1 VFSLEKGHVGV
12 SSRQNMEMAYFVAIA
27 SLFLVVSAGTALRP
41 GRRGLFAALAYPVG
55 WAAGELAGQGIAVEI
70 LLLAILWWWGW
81 PSTHW
86 LSVLVLV
93 VAGVVVLENLAL
105 IAILFRSRSVV
116 RRAMAESPDRPLT
129 IGRPRDDVFGRWWR
143 TALQIPLH
151 PRSMELLRNIS
162 YGPLERQRLDIWRFS
177 NTPSHAPV
185 IYYVHGGA
193 WTFGDKRDQ
202 GRPMLHE
209 FVRRG
214 WIVVA
219 VNYRL
224 APGFAWPAQIEDV
237 TRGLGWIKTNIAN
250 YGGDPDRV
258 VVAGGSAG
266 GHLAALLALSSHG
279 ATWRPEEMSDVTDW
293 SVRGALSFYGVLEM
307 TGDER
312 HWRGTGGA
320 LRRLLVTR
328 VVQLPYEGN
337 EQVYFA
343 LSPYERITADSPP
356 FFVVQGTNDTLVDAN
371 VARAFVTKFR
381 AVAFAPLYYVELPF
395 TQHAFDLTASPRT
408 SATTR
413 AAVAFAES
421 VTRERPVL
429 TRELIASYQV
439 PPTQLHVK
447 HHDQWC
453 DAADAVGELG
463 SLFVVTSDNPFSQVL
478 SPEANDVRRGDLL
491 TLLAARRIEY
501 FEARGH
507 DPRGE
512 WPDELG
518 VALVHVTRESARAL
532 ALSFEQF
539 AFYEVTSEGIIVR
552 ESASDLVLS

>member
-1 VFSLEKGHVGV
+1 
-12 SSRQNMEMAYFVAIA
+12 MAYFVALA
-27 SLFLVVSAGTALRP
+27 SAFLVLSAGTALRP
-41 GRRGLFAALAYPVG
+41 GRHGLFAALAYPVG
-55 WAAGELAGQGIAVEI
+55 WAAGELAGQGIALE
-70 LLLAILWWWGW
+70 LLLLGILWWWGW

-86 LSVLVLV
+86 LSALVFGL
-93 VAGVVVLENLAL
+93 AGLVVLENVSL
-105 IAILFRSRSVV
+105 IVILFLSRSVV
-116 RRAMAESPDRPLT
+116 RRAMSRAPDRPLA

-151 PRSMELLRNIS
+151 PRDMQLHKNIE
-162 YGPLERQRLDIWRFS
+162 YGPLERHRLDVWRFS
-177 NTPSHAPV
+177 TTPADAPV

-193 WTFGDKRDQ
+193 WTFGDKREQ

-219 VNYRL
+219 INYRL
-224 APGFAWPAQIEDV
+224 APRFPWPAQIEDV
-237 TRGLGWIKTNIAN
+237 TRALGWIKENIAT

-266 GHLAALLALSSHG
+266 GHLASLLALSVDDS
-279 ATWRPEEMSDVTDW
+279 TWRPEEQSDLTDW

-307 TGDER
+307 SGDEA
-312 HWRGTGGA
+312 HWRGLGRA
-320 LRRLLVTR
+320 LRRLLAQR

-337 EQVYFA
+337 EPLYVA
-343 LSPYERITADSPP
+343 LSPYERIRFDSPP
-356 FFVVQGTNDTLVDAN
+356 FFVVQGTNDTLVEVN

-421 VTRERPVL
+421 VTRVRPPL
-429 TRELIASYQV
+429 TTELIASYQV
-439 PPTQLHVK
+439 PPTQLQVERNGK
-447 HHDQWC
+447 W
-453 DAADAVGELG
+453 ADAIDEVADIG
-463 SLFVVTSDNPFSQVL
+463 SFFVVTSDNPFSQVL
-478 SPEANDVRRGDLL
+478 TPSDNEIRRRALRKF
-491 TLLAARRIEY
+491 LAARHIEY
-501 FEARGH
+501 LEARGR
-507 DPRGE
+507 DLGGE
-512 WPDELG
+512 WPDEIG
-518 VALVHVTRESARAL
+518 VALPNVTRQSARAL
-532 ALSFEQF
+532 ALAWEQF
-539 AFYEVTSEGIIVR
+539 AFYEVTSEGVVVR

>member
-1 VFSLEKGHVGV
+1 
-12 SSRQNMEMAYFVAIA
+12 MAYFVAIA
-27 SLFLVVSAGTALRP
+27 SLFLAVSAGTALRP

-55 WAAGELAGQGIAVEI
+55 WAAGELAGQGIAAEA
-70 LLLAILWWWGW
+70 LLLVVLWWWGW
-81 PSTHW
+81 PSSHW
-86 LSVLVLV
+86 LNVLV
-93 VAGVVVLENLAL
+93 VGIASVVVLENLAL

-116 RRAMAESPDRPLT
+116 RRAMTGSPDRPLA

-151 PRSMELLRNIS
+151 PRAMQLQRNIS

-177 NTPSHAPV
+177 TTPSNAPV

-193 WTFGDKRDQ
+193 WTFGDKREQ

-224 APGFAWPAQIEDV
+224 APGFPWPAQIEDV
-237 TRGLGWIKTNIAN
+237 TRGLGWIKKNIAT

-266 GHLAALLALSSHG
+266 GHLASLLALSSHDP
-279 ATWRPEEMSDVTDW
+279 TWRPEEMSDIPDW

-307 TGDER
+307 TGDETQ
-312 HWRGTGGA
+312 WRGMGRA
-320 LRRLLVTR
+320 LRRLLVNR

-343 LSPYERITADSPP
+343 LSPYKRITTDSPP
-356 FFVVQGTNDTLVDAN
+356 FFVVQGTNDTLVEVN

-421 VTRERPVL
+421 VTRARPPL

-439 PPTQLHVK
+439 PPTRLQLET
-447 HHDQWC
+447 HDEWR
-453 DAADAVGELG
+453 DVADAVDELG
-463 SLFVVTSDNPFSQVL
+463 SLFVVTSDNPFSQAL
-478 SPEANDVRRGDLL
+478 SPEENDVRRRDLRKLL
-491 TLLAARRIEY
+491 TERHIEY
-501 FEARGH
+501 LEARGH

-518 VALVHVTRESARAL
+518 VALVNVTRESARAL
-532 ALSFEQF
+532 AVSFEQF
-539 AFYEVTSEGIIVR
+539 AFYEVTTAGVAVR
-552 ESASDLVLS
+552 ESVSDLVLS

>member
-1 VFSLEKGHVGV
+1 
-12 SSRQNMEMAYFVAIA
+12 MAYFVAIA

-55 WAAGELAGQGIAVEI
+55 WAAGELAGQGVAAE
-70 LLLAILWWWGW
+70 LLLVAILWWWGW
-81 PSTHW
+81 PSAHW
-86 LSVLVLV
+86 LGALV
-93 VAGVVVLENLAL
+93 VVIASVVVVENLAL

-116 RRAMAESPDRPLT
+116 RRAMANSPDRPLT
-129 IGRPRDDVFGRWWR
+129 IGRPGDDVFGRWWR

-151 PRSMELLRNIS
+151 PRAMQLLRNIK
-162 YGPLERQRLDIWRFS
+162 YGPLERQRLDVWRFS
-177 NTPSHAPV
+177 TTPSNAPV
-185 IYYVHGGA
+185 IFYIHGGA
-193 WTFGDKRDQ
+193 WTFGDKREQ

-219 VNYRL
+219 INYRL
-224 APGFAWPAQIEDV
+224 APGFAWPAQIEDA
-237 TRGLGWIKTNIAN
+237 TRALGWIKKNVAT

-266 GHLAALLALSSHG
+266 GHLASLVALS
-279 ATWRPEEMSDVTDW
+279 ADDPTWRPEEMSDVSDW

-307 TGDER
+307 TGDDT
-312 HWRGTGGA
+312 HWRGLGRA

-337 EQVYFA
+337 EHVYLA
-343 LSPYERITADSPP
+343 LSPYERITPVSPP
-356 FFVVQGTNDTLVDAN
+356 FFVVQGTNDTLVEVN

-413 AAVAFAES
+413 AAIAFADS
-421 VTRERPVL
+421 VTRARPPL
-429 TRELIASYQV
+429 THGLIASYQV
-439 PPTQLHVK
+439 PPTQLRVMVQG
-447 HHDQWC
+447 QWI
-453 DAADAVGELG
+453 DVVNAVEELG
-463 SLFVVTSDNPFSQVL
+463 SLFVVTSDNPFSVVL
-478 SPEANDVRRGDLL
+478 SPEENVIRRGDLRS
-491 TLLAARRIEY
+491 LLAARRIEY
-501 FEARGH
+501 LEARGH

-512 WPDELG
+512 WPDEMG
-518 VALVHVTRESARAL
+518 VALVGVTRESARAL

-539 AFYEVTSEGIIVR
+539 AFYEVTTEGVVVR

>member
-1 VFSLEKGHVGV
+1 
-12 SSRQNMEMAYFVAIA
+12 MTMAYFVAIA

-55 WAAGELAGQGIAVEI
+55 WAAGELAGQGIAAEI
-70 LLLAILWWWGW
+70 LLLFILWWWGW

-86 LSVLVLV
+86 LGVLV
-93 VAGVVVLENLAL
+93 VVIASVVVLENLAL
-105 IAILFRSRSVV
+105 IVILFRSRSVV
-116 RRAMAESPDRPLT
+116 RRAMTLSPDRPLT

-143 TALQIPLH
+143 TALQIPFH
-151 PRSMELLRNIS
+151 PRAMQLQRNIS
-162 YGPLERQRLDIWRFS
+162 YGPLERHRLDIWRFS
-177 NTPSHAPV
+177 TTPSNAPV

-193 WTFGDKRDQ
+193 WTFGDKREQ

-209 FVRRG
+209 FVLRG

-224 APGFAWPAQIEDV
+224 APGFPWPAQIEDV
-237 TRGLGWIKTNIAN
+237 TRALGWIKKNIAT

-266 GHLAALLALSSHG
+266 GHLASLLALSSHDP
-279 ATWRPEEMSDVTDW
+279 TWRPVEMSDVPDW

-307 TGDER
+307 TGDR
-312 HWRGTGGA
+312 TQWRGMGGA
-320 LRRLLVTR
+320 LRRLLVNR

-337 EQVYFA
+337 EHVYLA
-343 LSPYERITADSPP
+343 LSPYERIAPDAPP
-356 FFVVQGTNDTLVDAN
+356 FFVVQGANDTLVEVN

-381 AVAFAPLYYVELPF
+381 AVAFAPVYYVELPF

-421 VTRERPVL
+421 VTRARPPL

-439 PPTQLHVK
+439 PPTQLQLSL
-447 HHDQWC
+447 HDQWS
-453 DAADAVGELG
+453 DVADAVGELG

-478 SPEANDVRRGDLL
+478 SPEDNGVRRGDLR
-491 TLLAARRIEY
+491 TLLAARHIEY
-501 FEARGH
+501 LEARGH

-518 VALVHVTRESARAL
+518 VALVNATRESARAL

-539 AFYEVTSEGIIVR
+539 AFYEVTTDGVVVR
-552 ESASDLVLS
+552 EAASDLVLS

>member
-1 VFSLEKGHVGV
+1 
-12 SSRQNMEMAYFVAIA
+12 MAYFVAIA

-41 GRRGLFAALAYPVG
+41 GRRGVFAALAYPVG
-55 WAAGELAGQGIAVEI
+55 WAAGELAGQGIAAEV
-70 LLLAILWWWGW
+70 LLVVVLWWWGW
-81 PSTHW
+81 PSSHW
-86 LSVLVLV
+86 LGVLV
-93 VAGVVVLENLAL
+93 VAIASVVVLENLAL

-116 RRAMAESPDRPLT
+116 RRAMTRSPDRPLA

-143 TALQIPLH
+143 TALQIPFH
-151 PRSMELLRNIS
+151 PRAMQLQRNIS

-177 NTPSHAPV
+177 TTPSNAPV

-193 WTFGDKRDQ
+193 WTFGDKREQ

-209 FVRRG
+209 FVRRR

-224 APGFAWPAQIEDV
+224 APGFPWPAQIEDV
-237 TRGLGWIKTNIAN
+237 TRGLGWIKKNIAT

-266 GHLAALLALSSHG
+266 GHLASLLALSSHDS
-279 ATWRPEEMSDVTDW
+279 AWRPKEMSDIPDW
-293 SVRGALSFYGVLEM
+293 TVRGALSFYGVLEM
-307 TGDER
+307 TGDESQ
-312 HWRGTGGA
+312 WRGMGRA
-320 LRRLLVTR
+320 LRRLLVNR

-337 EQVYFA
+337 EHVYFA
-343 LSPYERITADSPP
+343 LSPYERIAPDSPP
-356 FFVVQGTNDTLVDAN
+356 FFVVQGTNDTLVEVN

-421 VTRERPVL
+421 VTRARPPL
-429 TRELIASYQV
+429 TRELIANYQV
-439 PPTQLHVK
+439 PPTLLQLESHGHWRDV
-447 HHDQWC
+447 
-453 DAADAVGELG
+453 ADAVEELG
-463 SLFVVTSDNPFSQVL
+463 SFFVVTSDNPFSQVL
-478 SPEANDVRRGDLL
+478 SPEENEVRRRDLRRLL
-491 TLLAARRIEY
+491 TERHIEY
-501 FEARGH
+501 REARGH
-507 DPRGE
+507 DPHGE

-518 VALVHVTRESARAL
+518 VALVNVPRESARAL
-532 ALSFEQF
+532 AVSFEQF
-539 AFYEVTSEGIIVR
+539 AFYEVTTAGVAVR
-552 ESASDLVLS
+552 ESVSDLVLS